1 MAYRF
6 LSEVGVGR
14 RLLGSALRDVYDWAL
29 RDWMRLVNP
38 ILLPTLDSKVKW
50 KMAADPNC
58 TLPGCRGGR
67 QTMVHL
73 QLRCLND
80 MVKNTRQKAHDRVV
94 GVLQRGVDR
103 CVAASVRTAW
113 APSTAASFWPEIEW
127 GGRLGK
133 LQPDG
138 FVENAEHKVIHILEV
153 ARTIDDSASFDGAR
167 SAEKQ
172 LKYLQLCNAVREARP
187 GFAVHL
193 REFVVG
199 IRGSLPVLRWALH
212 LGALGMPTKLQK
224 QVMTEAIQVTVEG
237 SANVVTA
244 WKKQLKSR

>member
-1 MAYRF
+1 LDTERLDAVGQPNPAAY
-6 LSEVGVGR
+6 VGLEG
-14 RLLGSALRDVYDWAL
+14 
-29 RDWMRLVNP
+29 
-38 ILLPTLDSKVKW
+38 KVENGV
-50 KMAADPNC
+50 DPNC
-58 TLPGCRGGR
+58 TLPNCRVSQ

-73 QLRCLND
+73 QLRYLND
-80 MVKNTRQKAHDRVV
+80 MVKNTRQKAQDRVV
-94 GVLQRGVDR
+94 GVLQRSVDR
-103 CVAASVRTAW
+103 YVAASVRTAW
-113 APSTAASFWPEIEW
+113 APSTIASFWPEIVW

-138 FVENAEHKVIHILEV
+138 FVEKAEHRVIHILEV

-172 LKYLQLCNAVREARP
+172 LKYLQLCNAVREAHP

-212 LGALGMPTKLQK
+212 LGTLGPVECLQK
-224 QVMTEAIQVTVEG
+224 
-237 SANVVTA
+237 
-244 WKKQLKSR
+244 SRSK